1 MVQIVQSKLKTK
13 TVTLVDNI
21 ALTVPATGTVT
32 VNSDAFDIS
41 GYETAIFLVTLGTE
55 TATATFDAKL
65 QYEDSNGNFYDVTSG
80 AITQMTA
87 AGSQQLLISKLYG
100 ETARVV
106 YVYGDAE
113 NDSFAGVTLELV
125 LKS

>member
-1 MVQIVQSKLKTK
+1 MQIVEARKKISRI
-13 TVTLVDNI
+13 TLVDNV
-21 ALTVPATGTVT
+21 ALTVPASGTVT
-32 VNSDAFDIS
+32 VNSDAIDIS
-41 GYETAIFLVTLGTE
+41 GFETAIFMVTLGTE

-65 QYEDSNGNFYDVTSG
+65 QYKDSNGNYYDVASG

-87 AGSQQLLISKLYG
+87 AGSQQLLITKLYG
-100 ETARVV
+100 EQARVV

-113 NDSFAGVTLELV
+113 GDAFAGVTLELV